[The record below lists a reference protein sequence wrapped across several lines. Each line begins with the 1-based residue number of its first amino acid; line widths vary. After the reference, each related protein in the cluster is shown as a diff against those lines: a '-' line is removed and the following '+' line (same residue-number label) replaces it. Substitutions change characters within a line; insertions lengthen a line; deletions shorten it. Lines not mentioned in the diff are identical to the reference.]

1 MKDRVRLIRKHF
13 ALTQEQFA
21 NKIHRTSGFIS
32 NVENGKS
39 GLSDTTIALICS
51 EFSVRDDWLRNG
63 AEPMFLPEKD
73 TEVVDK
79 GLIGSR
85 IRDVRMGKGL
95 SQAEF
100 GKRIG
105 FHKNQVYNVE
115 NGKSIPS
122 DEFLS
127 AVSREFNVSYLRL
140 RTGEADERDPLARDR
155 SYTWGGYEN
164 GEFVLHEPA
173 DPDKMI
179 WCAEVTASGRGKDK
193 KIGVVLMSANCGFCV
208 ISCLPPFTPS
218 DPEKPT
224 RDELKEYR
232 SRLESV
238 FIDAIRDGFLAF
250 SLPTDRVLD
259 YTDTVRNVEL
269 VKGRTSTPAIRL
281 EELIERELKWES
293 GVDPVERFNVR
304 GNWTQ
309 RKFGNGDYRH
319 VEKHTCSMLG
329 MSEEEQEKWL
339 EDFLAPMRERM
350 KA

>member
-127 AVSREFNVSYLRL
+127 AVSREFNVGSPPNRVHEIGKNPYGVRIS
-140 RTGEADERDPLARDR
+140 GV
-155 SYTWGGYEN
+155 SHSNYYESVTE
-164 GEFVLHEPA
+164 GQLPTSQHHLPRKSVLFNMHKNPFHRPA
-173 DPDKMI
+173 DATLVK
-179 WCAEVTASGRGKDK
+179 AR
-193 KIGVVLMSANCGFCV
+193 
-208 ISCLPPFTPS
+208 
-218 DPEKPT
+218 
-224 RDELKEYR
+224 R
-232 SRLESV
+232 
-238 FIDAIRDGFLAF
+238 LAF
-250 SLPTDRVLD
+250 
-259 YTDTVRNVEL
+259 
-269 VKGRTSTPAIRL
+269 
-281 EELIERELKWES
+281 
-293 GVDPVERFNVR
+293 
-304 GNWTQ
+304 
-309 RKFGNGDYRH
+309 
-319 VEKHTCSMLG
+319 
-329 MSEEEQEKWL
+329 
-339 EDFLAPMRERM
+339 
-350 KA
+350 

>member
-1 MKDRVRLIRKHF
+1 MKDRIRLIRKHF

-127 AVSREFNVSYLRL
+127 AVSREFNVSYLWL
-140 RTGEADERDPLARDR
+140 RTGEADERDPVDERFIEWLRR
-155 SYTWGGYEN
+155 N
-164 GEFVLHEPA
+164 
-173 DPDKMI
+173 PDV
-179 WCAEVTASGRGKDK
+179 A
-193 KIGVVLMSANCGFCV
+193 
-208 ISCLPPFTPS
+208 
-218 DPEKPT
+218 
-224 RDELKEYR
+224 
-232 SRLESV
+232 
-238 FIDAIRDGFLAF
+238 
-250 SLPTDRVLD
+250 
-259 YTDTVRNVEL
+259 
-269 VKGRTSTPAIRL
+269 
-281 EELIERELKWES
+281 REL
-293 GVDPVERFNVR
+293 RIR
-304 GNWTQ
+304 
-309 RKFGNGDYRH
+309 NGLD
-319 VEKHTCSMLG
+319 
-329 MSEEEQEKWL
+329 
-339 EDFLAPMRERM
+339 
-350 KA
+350 